1 MDKRGALKIAKHFL
15 RGLPPE
21 YSTKK
26 AYLFGSYARGT
37 AHRDSDIDIA
47 LILPVC
53 ENLFDTRV
61 GLMQISRKIDL
72 SIEPHPMAE
81 VDFEE
86 GNSLAEEIKKYG
98 IPL

>member
-15 RGLPPE
+15 RELPQK
-21 YSTKK
+21 YSAKK
-26 AYLFGSYARGT
+26 AYLFGSYAKGT
-37 AHRDSDIDIA
+37 THKDSDIDIA
-47 LILPVC
+47 LIFTNC

-81 VDFEE
+81 EDFEE